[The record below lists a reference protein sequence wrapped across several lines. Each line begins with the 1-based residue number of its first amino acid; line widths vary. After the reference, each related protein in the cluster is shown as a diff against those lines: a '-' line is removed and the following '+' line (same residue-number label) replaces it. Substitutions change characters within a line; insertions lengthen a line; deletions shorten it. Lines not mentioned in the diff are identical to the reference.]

1 MAPSEALLVASS
13 VLALLLCSRGRAFC
27 LHFQMRMLRFGEKFR
42 VFQAQ
47 FKPSLLAATQVPS
60 LSAALDRCSAPAA
73 CARCPFLEPF
83 LGELWGADP
92 ILFVKLPSFMLGPL
106 PVCVISPHLSL
117 HLQDVRPCDGGAGGG
132 DRSFTDRHEGAQV
145 SHPDPGL
152 WLQSPGGIPW
162 VLCCTP
168 SRTSLLGT
176 CGLVP
181 VDP

>member
-73 CARCPFLEPF
+73 FARCPFLEPF
-83 LGELWGADP
+83 VGELWGADP
-92 ILFVKLPSFMLGPL
+92 ILFV
-106 PVCVISPHLSL
+106 
-117 HLQDVRPCDGGAGGG
+117 
-132 DRSFTDRHEGAQV
+132 
-145 SHPDPGL
+145 
-152 WLQSPGGIPW
+152 
-162 VLCCTP
+162 
-168 SRTSLLGT
+168 
-176 CGLVP
+176 
-181 VDP
+181 